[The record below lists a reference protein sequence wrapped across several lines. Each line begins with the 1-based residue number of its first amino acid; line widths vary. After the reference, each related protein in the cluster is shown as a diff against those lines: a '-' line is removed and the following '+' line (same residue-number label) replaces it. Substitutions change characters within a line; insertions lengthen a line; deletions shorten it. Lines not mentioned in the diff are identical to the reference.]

1 MSFSRE
7 VRDELLRLE
16 PDQQCC
22 YKAELAAFFMLKGE
36 VIYWREE
43 GWHFLIGANNPAM
56 ARRIYRLIKKSYPI
70 QPRILLQNKTQK
82 TKILKVEIK
91 IPIIK
96 KWIMEQLFKVDYEKK
111 ILSFDETILHQVCC
125 QRSFLRANYIC
136 GGFINRPE
144 DNYHLELI
152 FNDKDL
158 ARNFQKV
165 LNNFDVSTRKIKRKN
180 KWIVYIKD
188 SDKISDLLRIIGANQ
203 ALLNFENI
211 RIIKSVRN
219 QVNRHVNCET
229 ANLAKTV
236 NASLRQI
243 KLINMFIERYGVEKI
258 PFRYRQL
265 ALLRLESPDKSLQEL
280 GAILN
285 PPLSK
290 SGVAYRMRR
299 IEEFA
304 RESLGQF

>member
-1 MSFSRE
+1 M
-7 VRDELLRLE
+7 
-16 PDQQCC
+16 Q
-22 YKAELAAFFMLKGE
+22 
-36 VIYWREE
+36 
-43 GWHFLIGANNPAM
+43 
-56 ARRIYRLIKKSYPI
+56 
-70 QPRILLQNKTQK
+70 
-82 TKILKVEIK
+82 
-91 IPIIK
+91 K
-96 KWIMEQLFKVDYEKK
+96 KWIMEQLFNVDYEKK
-111 ILSFDETILHQVCC
+111 ILSFDENTLRKVCC
-125 QRSFLRANYIC
+125 QRSFLRVNYIC
-136 GGFINRPE
+136 RGFINRPE
-144 DNYHLELI
+144 DNYHLELL
-152 FNDKDL
+152 FNDKEVASKFQNVL
-158 ARNFQKV
+158 SNFGIY
-165 LNNFDVSTRKIKRKN
+165 TRKIRRKN

-243 KLINMFIERYGVEKI
+243 ELINMFIERYGVEKI
-258 PFRYRQL
+258 PPKYRQL

-280 GAILN
+280 GANLN

-299 IEEFA
+299 IEEIA
-304 RESLGQF
+304 RESLGQN